1 MASKAN
7 TIWTLR
13 ELTECL
19 RERQM
24 NKFDV
29 NLGVS
34 GKRGEGKSTVLFKIF
49 NAFKSE
55 GFNPKLH
62 QEYSRDKIIKLL
74 ATQQFGFCWDD
85 EAINSGYKRDFQN
98 RGQKELIKIVTNY
111 RDNYNVYGSALPFFY
126 SLDVDL
132 RELIFLHIHVIQRGI
147 AVLLMPIDGSV
158 HSKDPWDTY
167 TNQKIEQQENKR
179 LERSPDA
186 KFRYH
191 RFTTFAGYLYFGDMT
206 QKQRKVYEKIKKEK
220 RALAFNI
227 SEDIPQVLD
236 FNQKIYKALIDR
248 GLSKNSIKEMCLME
262 GKKYSAVTALIN
274 TRLKDEGKGKTMT
287 DYLLDNKNK
296 GVNSKIEDGITNLVP
311 DFSP

>member
-98 RGQKELIKIVTNY
+98 KGQKELIKIVTNY

-147 AVLLMPIDGSV
+147 AILLMPIDGSV

-167 TNQKIEQQENKR
+167 TNQKIEMQENKR

-191 RFTTFAGYLYFGDMT
+191 RFTTFAGYIYFGDMT
-206 QKQRKVYEKIKKEK
+206 QKQRKAYEKIKREK

-236 FNQKIYKALIDR
+236 FNEKIYKALLA
-248 GLSKNSIKEMCLME
+248 GKLSKNTLQEMCDIE
-262 GKKYSAVTALIN
+262 GKKYSAVSGTIN
-274 TRLKDEGKGKTMT
+274 TRLRDERNDKRIKDFFALK
-287 DYLLDNKNK
+287 KNK
-296 GVNSKIEDGITNLVP
+296 VFNSKIQEGITNLVP